1 MKEGDEITTLD
12 PSASALR
19 MRLRSV
25 TSASVFPLLATVP
38 TFPFSFAFVHL
49 SA

>member
-1 MKEGDEITTLD
+1 MKEGNEFGPVD
-12 PSASALR
+12 PSAAALR